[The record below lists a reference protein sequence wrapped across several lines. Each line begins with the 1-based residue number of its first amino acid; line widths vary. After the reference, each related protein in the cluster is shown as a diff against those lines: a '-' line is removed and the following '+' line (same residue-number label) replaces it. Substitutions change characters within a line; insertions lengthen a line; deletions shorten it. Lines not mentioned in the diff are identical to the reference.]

1 MSTAAI
7 PSSTRTTLSLS
18 TLSRNESEILTLL
31 RSLRFGQ
38 ITVHVHDAR
47 IVQIERTEKI
57 RPEHQPS

>member
-1 MSTAAI
+1 MSTATI
-7 PSSTRTTLSLS
+7 PSSTRTNLSLS
-18 TLSRNESEILTLL
+18 TLSRNESEILALL

-38 ITVHVHDAR
+38 ITVQVHDAR